1 MSIESS
7 LNGKRDKIA
16 EAAEGIIDMPKAK
29 NLKKAYNNLVVEPL
43 ETEEEFRDF
52 YVERPARAPSPIEE
66 LRDRIDIS
74 ERKEKYLF
82 LGFRGSGKSTEL
94 NRLFDMI
101 DPDRFLVV
109 SYSIRDQLN
118 VSDFDFRD
126 FFVSMAL
133 MIYDRAE
140 VDGVKLNRDIEEDFK
155 DFVKRITKVEED
167 EVTRSRAAGISLT
180 LAKVLLLKLGREAKT
195 REYVRKE
202 LEMQISDLIQR
213 LNWLIVDVED
223 KTKKKLVVIVDDLD
237 KLTRVEQAEEFFYKN
252 YELLSQPSCFVIY
265 TFPIPLT
272 FNPYFENVRPAFDD
286 AIILPQ
292 LPVINRD
299 GSRNETNLGFY
310 RSVVRKRMEDHLIDD
325 AVLDE
330 AIISTGKLSEF
341 VSIMRDA
348 TIKAYRNKRDKIVIE
363 DVESALEKL
372 RRTYDRTLTEA
383 HKRRALAIH
392 ESKEARDLD
401 KDDGISRELLFSLA
415 AVEYEDENGRW
426 CDVDP
431 LLLPLVE
438 KWKMQE

>member
-1 MSIESS
+1 
-7 LNGKRDKIA
+7 
-16 EAAEGIIDMPKAK
+16 MPKAK
-29 NLKKAYNNLVVEPL
+29 NLKEAYNNLVVEPL
-43 ETEEEFRDF
+43 ESEEEFRDF
-52 YVERPARAPSPIEE
+52 YVERPAKAPSPIEE
-66 LRDRIDIS
+66 LRDRIHIS
-74 ERKEKYLF
+74 DRMEKYLF

-94 NRLFDMI
+94 NRLLDMI

-133 MIYDRAE
+133 MIYYTAE
-140 VDGVKLNRDIEEDFK
+140 AEGVKLNRDIEEDFK
-155 DFVKRITKVEED
+155 DFIKRVTKVKEE
-167 EVTRSRAAGISLT
+167 EIAKSKSAGLSLPFSQII
-180 LAKVLLLKLGREAKT
+180 LLKLGREAKT
-195 REYVRKE
+195 REIVRKE

-213 LNWLIVDVED
+213 LNGLIVDVED
-223 KTKKKLVVIVDDLD
+223 KTGKKLVVIVDDLD

-252 YELLSQPSCFVIY
+252 YELLAQPSCFVVY

-292 LPVINRD
+292 LPVINKD
-299 GSRNETNLGFY
+299 GSRNETNLEFY
-310 RSVVRKRMEDHLIDD
+310 RDVVKRRMEDLIDD

-330 AIISTGKLSEF
+330 AILSTGKLSEF

-348 TIKAYRNKRDKIVIE
+348 TIKAYRNKRDKIAKE

-383 HKRRALAIH
+383 HKRRALEIH

-401 KDDGISRELLFSLA
+401 KDDGVSRELLFSLT

-438 KWKMQE
+438 KWKRRE